1 MHLLE
6 QVFASSEALFNR
18 CQWVMGAIAAAGHSS
33 ILEAVLGLGTQTSAL
48 APLGFCSQAQA
59 PLQDLVS
66 Y

>member
-1 MHLLE
+1 
-6 QVFASSEALFNR
+6 
-18 CQWVMGAIAAAGHSS
+18 MGAIAAAGHSS